1 MNIETL
7 LKTKT
12 KNKWERISTKRRSGA
27 VVPMF
32 SIYSDKS
39 IGIGEIPDLK
49 IIMKWFK
56 LTRMSL
62 LQLLPMNETGG
73 DFSPYNSLSL
83 FAMEPMYLSLK
94 HLKEV
99 NIRPYKKE
107 IADIKKRFRCGTEYV
122 DYGIKKAKLDILY
135 EIYKNSYT
143 KGIKKY
149 ERFKEENKYWLE
161 DYVTYKVLKSHYSD
175 KSSELWDEEYKN
187 KNSAAV
193 ESLRLAN
200 EKQIEFF
207 RWIQWQIFEQM
218 TLIKKYATGK
228 GIYIIGDLPL
238 LVSSDSA
245 DVWAHPEYFH
255 KDLSSGAPP
264 DMYFSKGQRWGMP
277 PYNWDAIA
285 NDGYDFI
292 KERLKYA
299 SNFYDMYRIDHFVGL
314 FRIWTIKNEKPLE
327 LAGLEGEFLPND
339 ESQWETHGKKIIEV
353 MLSATDMMPM
363 AEDLGVV
370 PECSYK
376 SLEEYGIT
384 GINVQRWTKERYTK
398 FDFIPPEEYRLNSVA
413 CLSTHDSSNIISWWK
428 DEAGTID
435 AGLFKRLC
443 EYKNIKD
450 ERYEAIVNKLFETNH
465 NPKHRLLWKDE
476 IDSKDKLLWEIG
488 VREEEAF
495 DILKEYYDTF
505 RERNKFI
512 KYIGLDK
519 EYIPPT
525 SDEMEYRK
533 AKEPDIE
540 FVEKCLEK
548 ISSTNSIF
556 SIQLLQEWLLLYDG
570 FFRYNQEKPFRIN
583 LPGTQDSKN
592 WRCVI
597 PVCIDNLEFLSIN
610 RIISKINHSTDRI

>member
-12 KNKWERISTKRRSGA
+12 KNKWERISTTRRSGA
-27 VVPMF
+27 VVPLF

-107 IADIKKRFRCGTEYV
+107 IADIKKRFKCGTEYV

-218 TLIKKYATGK
+218 TLIKKYAIGK
-228 GIYIIGDLPL
+228 GIYIIGDIPF

-339 ESQWETHGKKIIEV
+339 ESQWKLTE
-353 MLSATDMMPM
+353 
-363 AEDLGVV
+363 
-370 PECSYK
+370 
-376 SLEEYGIT
+376 
-384 GINVQRWTKERYTK
+384 
-398 FDFIPPEEYRLNSVA
+398 
-413 CLSTHDSSNIISWWK
+413 
-428 DEAGTID
+428 
-435 AGLFKRLC
+435 KR
-443 EYKNIKD
+443 
-450 ERYEAIVNKLFETNH
+450 
-465 NPKHRLLWKDE
+465 
-476 IDSKDKLLWEIG
+476 
-488 VREEEAF
+488 
-495 DILKEYYDTF
+495 
-505 RERNKFI
+505 
-512 KYIGLDK
+512 
-519 EYIPPT
+519 
-525 SDEMEYRK
+525 
-533 AKEPDIE
+533 
-540 FVEKCLEK
+540 
-548 ISSTNSIF
+548 
-556 SIQLLQEWLLLYDG
+556 
-570 FFRYNQEKPFRIN
+570 
-583 LPGTQDSKN
+583 
-592 WRCVI
+592 
-597 PVCIDNLEFLSIN
+597 
-610 RIISKINHSTDRI
+610 